1 VKDFKKSKITNALKA
16 NKPFQAQPVHPGREK
31 APVQGL
37 FIA

>member
-16 NKPFQAQPVHPGREK
+16 NKPYQAQLVHPGHEK
-31 APVQGL
+31 APEQGL